1 MSASIRG
8 RVVVGALGAIL
19 AIAASSA
26 FAEPPIIS
34 RSIDWSTDY
43 TEWGHVT
50 ALETGWYD
58 DTMSITLD
66 PSVPFVNSSRGAG
79 RIQESCKATNAGYA
93 LDPKDPGVKAHEA
106 FRARTSSM
114 PAKSGST
121 GRTWTSRPRG
131 SC

>member
-1 MSASIRG
+1 M
-8 RVVVGALGAIL
+8 
-19 AIAASSA
+19 AASSA

-43 TEWGHVT
+43 TRWGHLT

-66 PSVPFVNSSRGAG
+66 PSVPFVNSGRGTG
-79 RIQESCKATNAGYA
+79 RIQELCKVTNAGYA

-106 FRARTSSM
+106 TLLAAFIAGKRVRLLVNACVFD
-114 PAKSGST
+114 K
-121 GRTWTSRPRG
+121 PRVIAVG
-131 SC
+131 IE